1 MRAETV
7 AFQGV
12 NMSVRDLLN
21 MAWMCMRRSI
31 ETEDV
36 RLADEL
42 DRLASGYFA
51 EARKL
56 NPSLM
61 ETYAPSARMH

>member
-7 AFQGV
+7 AFQSV
-12 NMSVRDLLN
+12 DMSVRDLLN

-31 ETEDV
+31 ETDDA
-36 RLADEL
+36 RLADEF

>member
-31 ETEDV
+31 ETDDA